1 MRRGRV
7 SSGPREGCL
16 GSGLA
21 AMLKRG
27 MALIRAPFLS
37 TRTPHSLSSLPE
49 LPVHLACVCPGTLP
63 SFLLC
68 TPASGPAQG
77 RALCSPASQHAPPLH
92 GSLLCCPCPFVVPGP
107 PPHLPLTALRPSALP
122 SLSGLLLC
130 CRPCPGSLTS
140 WRRPARWARGAALQP
155 PLEEASPTSSPSGWP
170 EHDSEAVLGG
180 CHKLWG
186 GRGCSLTGW

>member
-1 MRRGRV
+1 MRLSRNAALLLALHPCIGACTRP
-7 SSGPREGCL
+7 GPLLTCQ
-16 GSGLA
+16 
-21 AMLKRG
+21 
-27 MALIRAPFLS
+27 S
-37 TRTPHSLSSLPE
+37 TR
-49 LPVHLACVCPGTLP
+49 
-63 SFLLC
+63 
-68 TPASGPAQG
+68 PAVPA
-77 RALCSPASQHAPPLH
+77 PLH

-140 WRRPARWARGAALQP
+140 WRRPVRWARGAALQP
-155 PLEEASPTSSPSGWP
+155 PLEASPTSSPSGWP

-186 GRGCSLTGW
+186 GRGCSLTGLVSGHSESDPRSQLQVSRRPHFSTKGLCVLSRPAAVSCGR